1 MNSDE
6 ELHLP
11 AGGSYL
17 YINEHHYF
25 LFMQTGIMSLL
36 KFISNI
42 KIIVLIE
49 SAAYFLSQISTP
61 AYGDLSKKQVIV
73 FQTPQVNVNTYYK
86 FVCFADAPSSVFN
99 ETISKTSCA
108 LLCMGDSSC
117 RGLNW
122 EEPNTCELFDYV
134 PTRLI
139 VAQNCTYFGP
149 GKITLGLICEI
160 SYRCVA
166 LKVVVLIVVHQC
178 HAVSHPI

>member
-1 MNSDE
+1 MNSDK

-17 YINEHHYF
+17 YIKEHNF
-25 LFMQTGIMSLL
+25 SLFMQTGIMLLL
-36 KFISNI
+36 KFIPYI

-61 AYGDLSKKQVIV
+61 AYGDLLKKQVIV

-86 FVCFADAPSSVFN
+86 FVCFADTPSSVFD

-122 EEPNTCELFDYV
+122 KETNTCELFDYV

-149 GKITLGLICEI
+149 G
-160 SYRCVA
+160 
-166 LKVVVLIVVHQC
+166 
-178 HAVSHPI
+178 